1 MVYCVHSKKSIRR
14 RLRSY
19 KYKKIKPY
27 SPKALCSKGLYG
39 HVRFCTVF
47 SERSAL
53 IEKIAGN
60 CYLQEED
67 ERYAEDE
74 FQMLCLMVEKLHGD
88 KCACAAAERC
98 QNQQQ
103 YFRHTPA
110 MQFSEGFIRTVDD
123 KGGAVDEDQ
132 VII

>member
-1 MVYCVHSKKSIRR
+1 MQHKNRTAPN
-14 RLRSY
+14 
-19 KYKKIKPY
+19 PY
-27 SPKALCSKGLYG
+27 AARG
-39 HVRFCTVF
+39 CTVF
-47 SERSAL
+47 RECSAL
-53 IEKIAGN
+53 IEKIADE
-60 CYLQEED
+60 CHLQEED

-74 FQMLCLMVEKLHGD
+74 LQMLCLMVEKLHGN

-98 QNQQQ
+98 QNQQH

-110 MQFSEGFIRTVDD
+110 VQFGEGFIRPVDD

>member
-1 MVYCVHSKKSIRR
+1 MQQ
-14 RLRSY
+14 
-19 KYKKIKPY
+19 
-27 SPKALCSKGLYG
+27 GF
-39 HVRFCTVF
+39 VRFCTVCTVF

-53 IEKIAGN
+53 IEKIADE

-74 FQMLCLMVEKLHGD
+74 LQMLCLMAEKLHGN
-88 KCACAAAERC
+88 KRSGAASERC
-98 QNQQQ
+98 QKQQH

-110 MQFSEGFIRTVDD
+110 MQLGEGFICTVND

>member
-1 MVYCVHSKKSIRR
+1 MQQGV
-14 RLRSY
+14 
-19 KYKKIKPY
+19 
-27 SPKALCSKGLYG
+27 
-39 HVRFCTVF
+39 VRFCTIYTFF

-53 IEKIAGN
+53 IEKIADE
-60 CYLQEED
+60 CHLQEED

-74 FQMLCLMVEKLHGD
+74 LQMLCLVSEKLHGD

-98 QNQQQ
+98 QNQQH
-103 YFRHTPA
+103 YFRYTPA
-110 MQFSEGFIRTVDD
+110 MQLGEGFIRTVDG

>member
-1 MVYCVHSKKSIRR
+1 MQQGV
-14 RLRSY
+14 
-19 KYKKIKPY
+19 
-27 SPKALCSKGLYG
+27 
-39 HVRFCTVF
+39 VRFCTVCTVF
-47 SERSAL
+47 SKRSAL
-53 IEKIAGN
+53 IEKIADE

-98 QNQQQ
+98 QKKQH

-110 MQFSEGFIRTVDD
+110 MQLGEGFIRTVND

>member
-1 MVYCVHSKKSIRR
+1 MQQGVVRF
-14 RLRSY
+14 
-19 KYKKIKPY
+19 
-27 SPKALCSKGLYG
+27 
-39 HVRFCTVF
+39 VRFCTV
-47 SERSAL
+47 SREHSAL
-53 IEKIAGN
+53 IEKIADE
-60 CYLQEED
+60 CHLQEED

-74 FQMLCLMVEKLHGD
+74 LQMLCLMVEKLHGD

-98 QNQQQ
+98 QNQQH

-110 MQFSEGFIRTVDD
+110 VQLGEGFIRTVDD

>member
-1 MVYCVHSKKSIRR
+1 MQQ
-14 RLRSY
+14 
-19 KYKKIKPY
+19 
-27 SPKALCSKGLYG
+27 GF
-39 HVRFCTVF
+39 VRFCTICTVF

-53 IEKIAGN
+53 IEKIADE
-60 CYLQEED
+60 CYLQEEN

-74 FQMLCLMVEKLHGD
+74 LQMLRLMAEKLHGD
-88 KCACAAAERC
+88 KCACVATEHC
-98 QNQQQ
+98 QKEQH

-110 MQFSEGFIRTVDD
+110 MQLGEGFIRTVDD